1 MGSETRKR
9 RGSLRRLGAGLV
21 ASAAAAALL
30 TGCAAGQVAQTVDQY
45 PVVDGAA
52 GNAGQL
58 LIRNAGIAPPSGI
71 NGYAKGGTA
80 TLQLVVVNG
89 TNKDDQLVS
98 ASSPVAGGVVLSAAG
113 LPEGISAA
121 TSRESASVSLS
132 PSSTVTGTPAAKGS
146 ASGARTSASR
156 SAPAAPA
163 ASGAGTGTP
172 IGVRADQVVQVGFS
186 VVGPNIVLTGLN
198 SALLP
203 SQTVPMTFRFAS
215 GASLSL
221 ALPVKLSSASPSRPV
236 VSAAT
241 APNE

>member
-9 RGSLRRLGAGLV
+9 RGSLRRLGAALV

-89 TNKDDQLVS
+89 TNKDDRLVS

-121 TSRESASVSLS
+121 TSSESASVSLS

-156 SAPAAPA
+156 SAPAA
-163 ASGAGTGTP
+163 SGAGTGTP
-172 IGVRADQVVQVGFS
+172 IEVRADQVVQVGFS

>member
-9 RGSLRRLGAGLV
+9 KGSLRRLGAGLV
-21 ASAAAAALL
+21 GSAAAAALL

-89 TNKDDQLVS
+89 TNKDDRLVS

-121 TSRESASVSLS
+121 TSSESASVSLS

-156 SAPAAPA
+156 SAPAAA
-163 ASGAGTGTP
+163 GAGTGTP
-172 IGVRADQVVQVGFS
+172 IEIRADQVVQVGFS

>member
-9 RGSLRRLGAGLV
+9 RGSLRRLVAGLG
-21 ASAAAAALL
+21 ASAAAAAML

-58 LIRNAGIAPPSGI
+58 LIRNAGIAPPSRI

-89 TNKDDQLVS
+89 TNKDDRLVS

-113 LPEGISAA
+113 LPGGISAA
-121 TSRESASVSLS
+121 KSSVSGS
-132 PSSTVTGTPAAKGS
+132 SSSTVTGTS
-146 ASGARTSASR
+146 
-156 SAPAAPA
+156 
-163 ASGAGTGTP
+163 TP
-172 IGVRADQVVQVGFS
+172 IEVRADQVVQIGFG

>member
-1 MGSETRKR
+1 VGSETRKR
-9 RGSLRRLGAGLV
+9 RGSLRRLGAALV

-121 TSRESASVSLS
+121 TSSESASVSLS

-156 SAPAAPA
+156 SAPAA
-163 ASGAGTGTP
+163 SGAGTGTP
-172 IGVRADQVVQVGFS
+172 IEVRADQVVQVGFS

>member
-9 RGSLRRLGAGLV
+9 RGSLRRLGAALV

-121 TSRESASVSLS
+121 TSSESASVSLS

-156 SAPAAPA
+156 SAPAA
-163 ASGAGTGTP
+163 SGAGTGTP
-172 IGVRADQVVQVGFS
+172 IEVRADQVVQVGFS

>member
-121 TSRESASVSLS
+121 TSSESASVSLS

-156 SAPAAPA
+156 SAPAA
-163 ASGAGTGTP
+163 SGAGTGTP
-172 IGVRADQVVQVGFS
+172 IEVRADQVVQVGFS

>member
-9 RGSLRRLGAGLV
+9 RGSLRRLGAALV

-156 SAPAAPA
+156 SAPAA
-163 ASGAGTGTP
+163 SGAGTGTP
-172 IGVRADQVVQVGFS
+172 IEVRADQVVQVGFS

>member
-1 MGSETRKR
+1 VGSETRKR

-89 TNKDDQLVS
+89 TNKDDRLVS

-121 TSRESASVSLS
+121 TSSESASVSLS

-156 SAPAAPA
+156 SAPAA
-163 ASGAGTGTP
+163 SGAGTGTP
-172 IGVRADQVVQVGFS
+172 IEVRADQVVQVGFS

>member
-89 TNKDDQLVS
+89 TNKDDRLVS

-121 TSRESASVSLS
+121 TSSESASVSLS

-156 SAPAAPA
+156 SAPAA
-163 ASGAGTGTP
+163 SGAGTGTP
-172 IGVRADQVVQVGFS
+172 IEVRADQVVQVGFS

>member
-1 MGSETRKR
+1 VGSETRKR

-21 ASAAAAALL
+21 ASAAVAALL

-89 TNKDDQLVS
+89 TSKDDRLVS

-156 SAPAAPA
+156 SAPAA
-163 ASGAGTGTP
+163 SGAGTGTP
-172 IGVRADQVVQVGFS
+172 IEVRADQVVQVGFS

>member
-1 MGSETRKR
+1 VGSETRKR

-121 TSRESASVSLS
+121 TSSESASVSLS

-156 SAPAAPA
+156 SAPAA
-163 ASGAGTGTP
+163 SGAGTGTP
-172 IGVRADQVVQVGFS
+172 IEVRADQVVQVGFS

>member
-9 RGSLRRLGAGLV
+9 KGSLRRLVAGLG

-58 LIRNAGIAPPSGI
+58 MIRNAGIAPPSRI

-89 TNKDDQLVS
+89 TNKDDRLVS

-113 LPEGISAA
+113 LPGGISAA
-121 TSRESASVSLS
+121 TSSASASVSVS
-132 PSSTVTGTPAAKGS
+132 PSSTVTGTS
-146 ASGARTSASR
+146 
-156 SAPAAPA
+156 
-163 ASGAGTGTP
+163 TP
-172 IGVRADQVVQVGFS
+172 IEVRADQVVQIGFG